1 MTAPPEKKRA
11 RPLAK
16 DERCNSS
23 DQRAFC
29 KIDAHELHRR
39 IANRPDEFL
48 KELFGDKFDKAQNGS
63 FRVGSKGSLAIS
75 IKDGVLFWYS
85 HEEGIGGDAI
95 DLWQRERGG
104 TAGEALRA
112 AAAWAGVAPTPN
124 GETHQARTDKKPRV
138 NGAKLNGKE
147 VTVTA
152 PTDWSAQWAECLTRA
167 TDERLTPIATE
178 RGISLEFLRYAA
190 ANGWLGFYGNNVA
203 FPVVNGDGVTVACHY
218 RRPDRSW
225 RYEPTEQGTHP
236 LIIGDPVK
244 AGIAWT
250 FESQW
255 DAFSVLDALAVHEDP
270 DSFTKYFAVIVTRS
284 AGNGALATKAAAG
297 CKALV
302 VWLQNDEPNPKTGK
316 VPSEDW
322 MQAIVAT
329 APAGMAVR
337 RAGTPQEHADAG
349 DWCKAARP
357 SREDI
362 LAVVADAFQTEAPK
376 SQNDTLPDSATE
388 APPTEAP
395 PTEAPPTE
403 APPPL
408 TPLMDI
414 SAGEPDPR
422 KTVLGDRFLC
432 IGGGML
438 FVGPS
443 GIGKS
448 SASVQQDILW
458 SLGRPAFGI
467 RPARPLRILT
477 IQAENDAED
486 LAEMRDGVCRG
497 LGLTAA
503 DRQLV
508 RERVFYETEQARTGA
523 EFLAYADKRLAQG
536 QFDLLR
542 IDPFLAYLGGD
553 VNNAEQTAAFLRNG
567 LNPILTRH
575 AVACILNHHT
585 PKVTNR
591 DTSNWR
597 GSDWMYSGAGS
608 ADITNWTRAALVID
622 PTHAPGVFKF
632 IAAKRGNR
640 IGWVNEDGERETLRH
655 FCHAS
660 DGLYWRE
667 ATDGDI
673 EAVEA
678 AAQAKKQGKSV
689 KTAADLK
696 AHVPTVG
703 AIPKVELLTKA
714 MGSGFAK
721 HEAAA
726 TLKKLLETGAVFR
739 WEIKRKGT
747 NPEVRIS
754 RHEQTLTEATA

>member
-1 MTAPPEKKRA
+1 MSATAYDIGAETALLGGMMMAPAVIAACEELNPTHFSQPHDLIFSA
-11 RPLAK
+11 IA
-16 DERCNSS
+16 
-23 DQRAFC
+23 
-29 KIDAHELHRR
+29 ELHRTGKPVLPR
-39 IANRPDEFL
+39 TVTT
-48 KELFGDKFDKAQNGS
+48 ELQ
-63 FRVGSKGSLAIS
+63 
-75 IKDGVLFWYS
+75 
-85 HEEGIGGDAI
+85 
-95 DLWQRERGG
+95 ERGKLEAAGGAVYVSGLPYDG
-104 TAGEALRA
+104 TTGAASAAYFVGVVRAKWTQRRTREIAAQLHHDVENGGTLASFDTAMEAVGKLRA
-112 AAAWAGVAPTPN
+112 QSSGSAP
-124 GETHQARTDKKPRV
+124 
-138 NGAKLNGKE
+138 
-147 VTVTA
+147 
-152 PTDWSAQWAECLTRA
+152 
-167 TDERLTPIATE
+167 
-178 RGISLEFLRYAA
+178 
-190 ANGWLGFYGNNVA
+190 
-203 FPVVNGDGVTVACHY
+203 
-218 RRPDRSW
+218 
-225 RYEPTEQGTHP
+225 
-236 LIIGDPVK
+236 
-244 AGIAWT
+244 
-250 FESQW
+250 
-255 DAFSVLDALAVHEDP
+255 
-270 DSFTKYFAVIVTRS
+270 
-284 AGNGALATKAAAG
+284 
-297 CKALV
+297 ALV
-302 VWLQNDEPNPKTGK
+302 
-316 VPSEDW
+316 
-322 MQAIVAT
+322 
-329 APAGMAVR
+329 
-337 RAGTPQEHADAG
+337 
-349 DWCKAARP
+349 
-357 SREDI
+357 
-362 LAVVADAFQTEAPK
+362 
-376 SQNDTLPDSATE
+376 
-388 APPTEAP
+388 
-395 PTEAPPTE
+395 
-403 APPPL
+403 
-408 TPLMDI
+408 PLMDI

-497 LGLTAA
+497 LGLSAA

-523 EFLAYADKRLAQG
+523 EFLAY
-536 QFDLLR
+536 
-542 IDPFLAYLGGD
+542 LGGD

-567 LNPILTRH
+567 LNPLLTRH
-575 AVACILNHHT
+575 GVAVVLNHHT
-585 PKVTNR
+585 AKATNR

-640 IGWVNEDGERETLRH
+640 IGWTNEDGERETLRH

-667 ATDGDI
+667 ATDDDL

-714 MGSGFAK
+714 MGSGFSK
-721 HEAAA
+721 HAAAA
-726 TLKKLLETGAVFR
+726 TLKGLLETGAVFR
-739 WEIKRKGT
+739 WEFKRKGT